1 LWLAATRRAFGAGA
15 ALAGALSVKLSAV
28 TAGATLLVLLALA
41 PPRRRPPLL
50 AAGGGGAGRGV
61 LALVSV
67 RDPRG
72 VRGRGVAYHVD
83 TGKAEEVNGA
93 HQLKNLFSLR
103 TPFTWLLVAGA
114 VASLREWRRVWPL
127 WLWPAATV
135 VFVLS
140 YHPLRD
146 NHLIPVPYSFAV
158 PAGIALGLIA
168 QRLERRALAGAVAG
182 GALLVPPRRV
192 ARPAP

>member
-1 LWLAATRRAFGAGA
+1 RGGPAAAGGA
-15 ALAGALSVKLSAV
+15 AAWGVRPAR
-28 TAGATLLVLLALA
+28 
-41 PPRRRPPLL
+41 PRPRRRPLLL
-50 AAGGGGAGRGV
+50 AAGGAAAV
-61 LALVSV
+61 VAILALVYV
-67 RDPRG
+67 RDLRG
-72 VRGRGVAYHVD
+72 IWDGAFAYHVD

-127 WLWPAATV
+127 CVCPAATV

-146 NHLIPVPYSFAV
+146 NHLIPVPSSFAV

-168 QRLERRALAGAVAG
+168 QRLERRALAVAVAAVAIVLAAG
-182 GALLVPPRRV
+182 WVQQLHRV
-192 ARPAP
+192 DQSREPESP